1 VFLYSATYLLGV
13 LVMCGYGYT
22 LKEALF
28 EFASAISNSGLS
40 VGVVSPQMPCPAMW
54 ALTVAMFLGRLEFLV
69 VITSLIKLVG
79 DGGRLIAAT
88 LNRKGG

>member
-1 VFLYSATYLLGV
+1 
-13 LVMCGYGYT
+13 MCGYGYS

-69 VITSLIKLVG
+69 VITSVIKLVK
-79 DGGRLIAAT
+79 DGRRLTAST
-88 LNRKGG
+88 SDQKGG